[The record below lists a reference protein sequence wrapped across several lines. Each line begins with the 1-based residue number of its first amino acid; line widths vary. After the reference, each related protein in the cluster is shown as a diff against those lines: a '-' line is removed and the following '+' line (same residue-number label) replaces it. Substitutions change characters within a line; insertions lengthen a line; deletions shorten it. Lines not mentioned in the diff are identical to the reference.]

1 MITRELILQTLY
13 DALKPIDAVQ
23 AMWQGGAASF
33 NRVDEWS
40 DIDLQLDV
48 DDEMVEQTFEVVET
62 ALESIAPIQFQFR
75 LPEPTWHGHSQ
86 CFYRL
91 QDASEFLM
99 LDLVVIRHS
108 NSNKFLQPE
117 THGKPVVA
125 FDKNG
130 VVQWEPLD
138 LSVLDERLRSR
149 QSVLQV
155 NLELFRST
163 VLKELNRG
171 NTIEAV
177 AFYQGIILRQLIEV
191 LRIKYVP
198 ARSQFHARYI
208 HYDLPKEIV
217 ARLEPLFFICSADDL
232 RAKFSQAEQWIREVL
247 SDLKGNN

>member
-1 MITRELILQTLY
+1 MITRELIIATLHKE
-13 DALKPIDAVQ
+13 LEPRNFVN

-33 NRVDEWS
+33 GRVDEWS

-48 DDEMVEQTFEVVET
+48 DDVMVEQTFEVVEA
-62 ALESIAPIQFQFR
+62 ALTSIAPIEFQFR

-91 QDASEFLM
+91 QGASEFLM

-117 THGKPVVA
+117 IHGTPVVA
-125 FDKNG
+125 FDKNS
-130 VVQWEPLD
+130 VVRWESLNQAECG
-138 LSVLDERLRSR
+138 ERLQARIST
-149 QSVLQV
+149 LQV

-171 NTIEAV
+171 NSIEAL
-177 AFYQGIILRQLIEV
+177 AFYQGIILRQLVEV
-191 LRIKYVP
+191 LRMKYVP

-208 HYDLPKEIV
+208 HYDLPNDIV

-232 RAKFSQAEQWIREVL
+232 HAKFPETERWLRDVL
-247 SDLKGNN
+247 NELKHR